1 LLRRQSRHERRRE
14 RAVER
19 GLRDGE
25 VADLDARRGP
35 GCFSFAL
42 SRLMSSLL
50 FGVGAADPLTY
61 VLVAATLVSAA
72 VVASW
77 LPARRASAVE
87 PMDALRA
94 E

>member
-1 LLRRQSRHERRRE
+1 
-14 RAVER
+14 
-19 GLRDGE
+19 
-25 VADLDARRGP
+25 
-35 GCFSFAL
+35 
-42 SRLMSSLL
+42 MSSLL

-61 VLVAATLVSAA
+61 ALVAATLVSAA

-77 LPARRASAVE
+77 LPARRASAVD